1 MKYIILIISLLAPII
16 THNERLVLHEPVVN
30 KQDVMLFTK
39 IINAEA
45 RGESFRSKLYTG
57 SVILNRLKSSKYP
70 NSLYDVIYD
79 KDQFHGINSRLFRFE
94 PTEDMDSYKA
104 AVYLLKNGS
113 VLDSNY
119 LFFANPKAITKPKS
133 KIWFAK
139 MLKASSFII
148 KLDNHWYIQT
158 KP

>member
-1 MKYIILIISLLAPII
+1 MKHLILLISLLIPII
-16 THNERLVLHEPVVN
+16 THNERLVLHDTAVN